1 MGSSRGN
8 RNVRARR
15 AVKAMKLLGISRE
28 QTAPVLRRLVELYDD
43 NWQLIEAESYRALAD
58 AIFDEQVPSFL
69 PSCPPSGIHPYREP
83 PLSEELM
90 KWLLCF
96 QANGG
101 PANGGDQVQGQE
113 ELDLELE
120 ETGTMPEMFTPEDDD
135 QRPSTSLAVVR
146 KDPDNRITAPR
157 SRTGSRANPLG
168 PDPTQAASPT
178 QTRALSKR
186 RQMQMQMMDGD
197 FQQPVFL
204 REPKPEPVDMDAVDC
219 LNVQPGL
226 IHRSRKRSAP
236 SSEFL
241 ALPPPEQTPT
251 QISEGDKNRTTQ
263 HCRNREMPTLS
274 VEPANST
281 MNNGTGSGDGN
292 VQEAPCLDVD
302 IASSPRGDVK
312 MSLKFCIDPSK
323 FHMPALEAVLKMVE
337 DKCLRSH
344 KVLPPDF
351 SIRGLMTEMC
361 QCVVQLGTKHT
372 AEHNTQSDTVG
383 NGSLSENAIS
393 RKRKARGEP
402 LVSKG
407 SESGPAN
414 STLAQQH
421 HLALSVS
428 KTIHDITDI
437 SKGEENVR
445 ISIADESGREK
456 CPPSFY
462 YMPTNAVSQ
471 NALVSMFLAK
481 IGSEDCCP
489 ECFGNCLSAPA
500 PCACARETGGEYAYT
515 LDGLVKP
522 AFIDECVSM
531 NRFPEEHHRVFCK
544 TCPLE
549 RSRNK
554 ASPEPCRGHLVRKF
568 IKECWSKCG
577 CNMQCGNRVVQRGIR
592 CNLQVFFAEEGRGWG
607 LRTLDD
613 LPKGTFVCEYAGEIL
628 TNTELHERAIQNMQN
643 ARYTHPILLDAGWC
657 SGGEPK
663 DEEALCL
670 DGTFYGNVGRFIN
683 HRCCDANLAMIPV
696 EVETPDHQYY
706 HVAFFTSKKVEAFEE
721 LTWDYGIDFD
731 DERQPMKPFECLCGS
746 RYCRGGR
753 RHLLST
759 EGEEEE

>member
-15 AVKAMKLLGISRE
+15 AVKAMKLLGIPRE
-28 QTAPVLRRLVELYDD
+28 QTAPVLKRLIELYDD

-58 AIFDEQVPSFL
+58 AIFDEQ
-69 PSCPPSGIHPYREP
+69 
-83 PLSEELM
+83 
-90 KWLLCF
+90 
-96 QANGG
+96 ANGG
-101 PANGGDQVQGQE
+101 PANGGDQVQGQG

-146 KDPDNRITAPR
+146 KDPDKHISAPR
-157 SRTGSRANPLG
+157 SGTGPRANPLG
-168 PDPTQAASPT
+168 AHPTQAASPT
-178 QTRALSKR
+178 QTRALSKQ
-186 RQMQMQMMDGD
+186 RQMQMQMMDED

-236 SSEFL
+236 SLELL
-241 ALPPPEQTPT
+241 ALPTPEQTPR
-251 QISEGDKNRTTQ
+251 QISEGDRNRTIQ
-263 HCRNREMPTLS
+263 RCRDREMPTLS
-274 VEPANST
+274 VEPASST
-281 MNNGTGSGDGN
+281 INNGTGSGVGN

-312 MSLKFCIDPSK
+312 MSLKFNIDPSK
-323 FHMPALEAVLKMVE
+323 FHMPALEAVFKMVE
-337 DKCLRSH
+337 NKCLRS
-344 KVLPPDF
+344 PDF
-351 SIRGLMTEMC
+351 SIRSIMTEMC
-361 QCVVQLGTKHT
+361 QCIVQQGTEHT
-372 AEHNTQSDTVG
+372 VEHNTQSDIVG
-383 NGSLSENAIS
+383 NGSLSENGIN
-393 RKRKARGEP
+393 RKQKAREEP

-407 SESGPAN
+407 LESGPAN

-489 ECFGNCLSAPA
+489 ECFDNCLSSPA

-531 NRFPEEHHRVFCK
+531 NRFPEEHHRVYCK

-592 CNLQVFFAEEGRGWG
+592 CNLQVFFTEEGRGWG

-628 TNTELHERAIQNMQN
+628 THTELHERAIQNMQN

-683 HRCCDANLAMIPV
+683 HRSGCNTPCRCCDANLAMIPI

-731 DERQPMKPFECLCGS
+731 DERQPVKAFECLCGS

-753 RHLLST
+753 RHLLRKERRRSRVT
-759 EGEEEE
+759 GTAG

>member
-1 MGSSRGN
+1 MGSSRSN
-8 RNVRARR
+8 RNARARR

-28 QTAPVLRRLVELYDD
+28 QTAPVLKRLVQLYDD

-58 AIFDEQVPSFL
+58 AIFDEQ
-69 PSCPPSGIHPYREP
+69 
-83 PLSEELM
+83 
-90 KWLLCF
+90 
-96 QANGG
+96 ANGG
-101 PANGGDQVQGQE
+101 PANGGDQVQGHE

-120 ETGTMPEMFTPEDDD
+120 ETGTMPEMFTPEDDY
-135 QRPSTSLAVVR
+135 QRPSTSLSVIR
-146 KDPDNRITAPR
+146 KDPDNRIGAPR
-157 SRTGSRANPLG
+157 SGTGSRANPLG

-186 RQMQMQMMDGD
+186 RQMQMQMMDED

-219 LNVQPGL
+219 LNVHPGL

-241 ALPPPEQTPT
+241 ALPPPDQNPK

-274 VEPANST
+274 VEPASST
-281 MNNGTGSGDGN
+281 INNGTGSGDGN
-292 VQEAPCLDVD
+292 VKEAPCLDVD

-312 MSLKFCIDPSK
+312 MSLKFSIDPSK

-337 DKCLRSH
+337 NKYLRSH

-372 AEHNTQSDTVG
+372 VEHNTQSDTVG
-383 NGSLSENAIS
+383 NGNLSENAIN
-393 RKRKARGEP
+393 RKRKAIEEP

-500 PCACARETGGEYAYT
+500 GPAPCACARETGGEYAYT
-515 LDGLVKP
+515 PDGLVKP

-531 NRFPEEHHRVFCK
+531 NRFPEEHHRVYCK

-549 RSRNK
+549 WSRNK

-592 CNLQVFFAEEGRGWG
+592 CNLQVFFTEEGRGWG

-643 ARYTHPILLDAGWC
+643 ARHTHPILLDAGWC

-731 DERQPMKPFECLCGS
+731 DERQPVKPFECLCGS

-753 RHLLST
+753 RHLLRKERRRSRVT
-759 EGEEEE
+759 GTAG

>member
-1 MGSSRGN
+1 MGSSRDN
-8 RNVRARR
+8 RNARARR
-15 AVKAMKLLGISRE
+15 AVKAMKLLGIPRE
-28 QTAPVLRRLVELYDD
+28 QTAPVLKRLIELYDD

-58 AIFDEQVPSFL
+58 AIFDEQ
-69 PSCPPSGIHPYREP
+69 
-83 PLSEELM
+83 
-90 KWLLCF
+90 
-96 QANGG
+96 ANGG
-101 PANGGDQVQGQE
+101 PANGGDQGQGQE

-146 KDPDNRITAPR
+146 KDPDNRISAPR
-157 SRTGSRANPLG
+157 SGTDSRATPLG
-168 PDPTQAASPT
+168 PHPTQAASPT
-178 QTRALSKR
+178 QTRALSKQ
-186 RQMQMQMMDGD
+186 RQMQMQMMDED

-226 IHRSRKRSAP
+226 IHLSRKRRAP

-241 ALPPPEQTPT
+241 PLPPPDQTPK
-251 QISEGDKNRTTQ
+251 QISEGDKNRTIQ
-263 HCRNREMPTLS
+263 RCRNREMPTLS

-281 MNNGTGSGDGN
+281 INNGTGSGDGN

-337 DKCLRSH
+337 NKYLRSH

-372 AEHNTQSDTVG
+372 VEHNTESDTVG
-383 NGSLSENAIS
+383 NGSLSENAIN
-393 RKRKARGEP
+393 RKRKAREEP

-445 ISIADESGREK
+445 ISIADESGREI

-592 CNLQVFFAEEGRGWG
+592 CNLQVFFTEEGRGWG

-628 TNTELHERAIQNMQN
+628 THIELHERAIQNMQN

-683 HRCCDANLAMIPV
+683 HRCCDANLAMIPI

-753 RHLLST
+753 RHLLRKERRRSRVT
-759 EGEEEE
+759 GTAG